1 MGFTT
6 FPRQA
11 PYDLTAV
18 KDSRFLDVIDHVVHI
33 GDKGHTPAPGL
44 ITPIKKPVD
53 RELHDSEKEFN
64 KKINTIR
71 YIIEQ
76 THCAIENLAHPSHR
90 LPPPL
95 HNLRNHHQRHP
106 RNHIHLHPMKKPHGA
121 STGWWC
127 DPESTGDNGLESD
140 QSSDEDVDANI

>member
-76 THCAIENLAHPSHR
+76 THCAIENLAHP
-90 LPPPL
+90 PPTTAALTQPS
-95 HNLRNHHQRHP
+95 QP
-106 RNHIHLHPMKKPHGA
+106 PSTPSSESYSPTPH
-121 STGWWC
+121 
-127 DPESTGDNGLESD
+127 E
-140 QSSDEDVDANI
+140 

>member
-95 HNLRNHHQRHP
+95 HNLRNHHQRRP
-106 RNHIHLHPMKKPHGA
+106 RNHIHLHPMNKPQWI
-121 STGWWC
+121 TEII
-127 DPESTGDNGLESD
+127 PVFL
-140 QSSDEDVDANI
+140 IK

>member
-76 THCAIENLAHPSHR
+76 THCAIENLAHPPHR

-106 RNHIHLHPMKKPHGA
+106 RNHIHLHPMNKPH
-121 STGWWC
+121 
-127 DPESTGDNGLESD
+127 
-140 QSSDEDVDANI
+140 